1 METLKEY
8 IKVYEQYIKN
18 LHTEGIRTEL
28 NRQVHLRDTAPSFR
42 IKIRARIKVLICSN
56 ELEFRILKRSGLAG

>member
-42 IKIRARIKVLICSN
+42 IKIRSRIKVLICSN